1 MKKLFAVLTAL
12 FVSFSVF
19 AQTTVDSANF
29 SLDEQLQ
36 LAKQNEEQFN
46 KMMSDYDAELSKLM
60 TSNDINAVQNK
71 KRIEAEKALLQEEK
85 KAREKMKR
93 KTEFLNS
100 EMVAIPDR
108 TYSMLKTEVTQKLYK
123 EVMGENPSYHEG
135 DDLPVED
142 VSWYDAIYFCNKLSE
157 KFDLTPVY
165 SVNGETDV
173 SKWGYSPHQGNSI
186 RGEIEQNTNAS
197 GFRLPAFDEWSYSAE
212 GGENYK
218 YAGSDNLNEVGWYKD
233 NSGDKTHPVGQK
245 IPNDYGLYDMT
256 GNVWEW
262 VWDSYYDSFRYLCG
276 GSYGSIDGSCEVD
289 GRSRSYADDRDYNIG
304 FRLVCSSL
312 VE

>member
-1 MKKLFAVLTAL
+1 MAL

-46 KMMSDYDAELSKLM
+46 KMVSDYDAELSKLT

-71 KRIEAEKALLQEEK
+71 KRIEAEKTLLQEEK
-85 KAREKMKR
+85 ESRECVNLLISCG
-93 KTEFLNS
+93 TD
-100 EMVAIPDR
+100 MVAIPDKN
-108 TYSMLKTEVTQKLYK
+108 YSMLKTEVTQKLYK
-123 EVMGENPSYHEG
+123 EVMGEDPSYHEG
-135 DDLPVED
+135 DDLPIED

-157 KFDLTPVY
+157 KLDLTPVY
-165 SVNGETDV
+165 SVDGETDV

-186 RGEIEQNTNAS
+186 RGEIEQNINAS
-197 GFRLPAFDEWSYSAE
+197 GFRLPTFDEWSYSAE

-245 IPNDYGLYDMT
+245 IPNGYGLYDMT

-276 GSYGSIDGSCEVD
+276 GSYSSIDGSCEVD
-289 GRSRSYADDRDYNIG
+289 GRSRSYADDCDYNIG

-312 VE
+312 E